1 MANPLSLAWTDTSP
15 SIHFVER
22 IPMGCVGTLL
32 IGEVCGG
39 PMHPRLIAF
48 LLVSLMLIAPA
59 IGLSESMLEENEVS
73 DSSAR
78 SVNHSLLWGAH
89 VAGSG
94 STDSVM

>member
-1 MANPLSLAWTDTSP
+1 M
-15 SIHFVER
+15 R
-22 IPMGCVGTLL
+22 
-32 IGEVCGG
+32 
-39 PMHPRLIAF
+39 PRLVAF

-78 SVNHSLLWGAH
+78 SANHSLLWGAH

-94 STDSVM
+94 STDSVMGIEMDALAEPMSVDISTIRPHLATSP